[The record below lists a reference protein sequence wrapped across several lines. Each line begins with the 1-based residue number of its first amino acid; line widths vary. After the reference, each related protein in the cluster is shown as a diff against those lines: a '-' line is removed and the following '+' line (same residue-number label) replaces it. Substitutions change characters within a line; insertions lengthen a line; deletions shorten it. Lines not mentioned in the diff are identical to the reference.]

1 MNAVYITYLKQ
12 VGSHEVVQQV
22 TRHIEGRSG
31 KVIKGPEVLWDA
43 AVDASYGGI
52 GPLQAADRDCGYR
65 VADRYVFEHA
75 GAGHPKSQRTKEVLP
90 ESIMPTEHATYKTG
104 V

>member
-65 VADRYVFEHA
+65 VVELLEY
-75 GAGHPKSQRTKEVLP
+75 Q
-90 ESIMPTEHATYKTG
+90 TE
-104 V
+104 